1 MKTSRLASVISIG
14 LVIIISVSACKNK
27 EVLDKSKELAET
39 DRHYSDLSAE
49 KGMNT
54 AFLAMFDTSGVL
66 LRANHDPIVGIE
78 AIRKLLLSQNDSTF
92 ELTWEPEF
100 AKMAS
105 SGDLGYTFGKYKFID
120 KATDSVSGEGTYCT
134 VWQKQDDGSWK
145 AILDTGNPGLGRK
158 K

>member
-1 MKTSRLASVISIG
+1 MKINRLALITSIG
-14 LVIIISVSACKNK
+14 LVLIIIATACNNK
-27 EVLDKSKELAET
+27 KAMNGSKELADT

-49 KGMNT
+49 RGMNT

-66 LRANHDPIVGIE
+66 LRANHDPIEGIA
-78 AIRKLLLSQNDSTF
+78 AIRKLILSQSDSTF

-100 AKMAS
+100 AKIAS
-105 SGDLGYTFGKYKFID
+105 SGDLGYTYGKYKVID

-134 VWQKQDDGSWK
+134 IWQKQDDGSWK
-145 AILDTGNPGLGRK
+145 AMLDTGNPGLGRK